1 MSRYPSEL
9 ACVATTRV
17 GGTVLVRPIRPGD
30 AARLA
35 EFHRLLSSRSAYRR
49 FFFVHPILSAP
60 EIKRFTCVD
69 YVDRMALVAE
79 EGGQLLG
86 VGRYDRNP
94 GTTEAEV
101 AFVVADLYQNRG
113 IGTVL
118 LEQLAAAAWGN
129 GIGTFTASVLPE
141 NREMLGVFADSG
153 FPVTT
158 SFGDG
163 VLSVRFPIEPDDVY
177 RAACAARHATNLRVG
192 SEPPGEAAC

>member
-86 VGRYDRNP
+86 VGRYDRSP

-118 LEQLAAAAWGN
+118 LEQLAAAAWG
-129 GIGTFTASVLPE
+129 
-141 NREMLGVFADSG
+141 R
-153 FPVTT
+153 
-158 SFGDG
+158 
-163 VLSVRFPIEPDDVY
+163 
-177 RAACAARHATNLRVG
+177 
-192 SEPPGEAAC
+192 